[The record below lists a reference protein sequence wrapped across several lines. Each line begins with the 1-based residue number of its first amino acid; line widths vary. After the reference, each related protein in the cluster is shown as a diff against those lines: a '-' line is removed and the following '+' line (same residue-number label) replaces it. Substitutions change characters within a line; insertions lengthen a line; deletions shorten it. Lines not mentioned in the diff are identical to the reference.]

1 MSPTS
6 PHVPQAS
13 GHIHAQLRV
22 RLWLGRVAESRDLPR
37 CLEGTLHI
45 YAETVS
51 TGRDTVTQ

>member
-1 MSPTS
+1 MS